1 LLPLFSRLRAA
12 LPMSRPSAAR
22 IREDLARHF
31 TDEGTVGTFVGYEVD
46 DYLVIA
52 SDAVRSGEARLPAST
67 FKIPNSLIA
76 GRMKI
81 TQQCLTDIGAI

>member
-1 LLPLFSRLRAA
+1 
-12 LPMSRPSAAR
+12 M
-22 IREDLARHF
+22 
-31 TDEGTVGTFVGYEVD
+31 GTFVGDEVD

-76 GRMKI
+76 GRMKL